1 MTRDNNDNFSVT
13 QSQWFEIW
21 ASTLSPLQ
29 ENVPKCCFNSVLQ
42 DLFRL
47 QQNLSRFAR
56 LSQRLRADM
65 VVGSAGTSNL
75 SLEVGNLAANFR
87 IISRNQQ

>member
-1 MTRDNNDNFSVT
+1 MLLSSSLDESNMTKFKKCTAGSL
-13 QSQWFEIW
+13 Q
-21 ASTLSPLQ
+21 TLAESEQ
-29 ENVPKCCFNSVLQ
+29 IC
-42 DLFRL
+42 

-56 LSQRLRADM
+56 LSQQLRADI

-75 SLEVGNLAANFR
+75 SLEVAISAANFR